1 MSLVLLACVVV
12 IDVNPVS
19 RIALTAILRQ
29 GHYRFVGEA
38 ANAEDGLA
46 LVAKLRPDIVC
57 LDIVMLGRDG
67 LELLRRIRALRPNTI
82 IVMVSGKSDAQTVK
96 LAITRGAAGF
106 NFKAYTAEHVLNTV
120 DRFSERLRRAA

>member
-1 MSLVLLACVVV
+1 MSLALLPSVVV
-12 IDVNPVS
+12 IDDNPVS

-29 GHYRFVGEA
+29 GHYRFAGEA

-46 LVAKLRPDIVC
+46 LVGKIRPDIVC
-57 LDIVMLGRDG
+57 LDIVMPGRDG
-67 LELLRRIRALRPNTI
+67 LDLLPRIRALRPKTI

-106 NFKAYTAEHVLNTV
+106 IVKPYTAEHVLHTV
-120 DRFSERLRRAA
+120 DRFAERLRRAA